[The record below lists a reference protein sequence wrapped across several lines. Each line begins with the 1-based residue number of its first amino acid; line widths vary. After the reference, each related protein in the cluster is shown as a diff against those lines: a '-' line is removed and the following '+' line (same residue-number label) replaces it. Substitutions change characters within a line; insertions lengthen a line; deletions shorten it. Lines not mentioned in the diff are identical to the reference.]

1 MKQMQVIINLFNLK
15 PGADAEEFK
24 KWSKKVDQRTAPSQ
38 KGVYSLKV
46 VELKK
51 NDKGVNYQFAEIIK
65 VLSNEAWEEALKTD
79 EMIEVV
85 QQWSKWGDSSSLV
98 SWYGDLF

>member
-1 MKQMQVIINLFNLK
+1 MVL
-15 PGADAEEFK
+15 
-24 KWSKKVDQRTAPSQ
+24 PS
-38 KGVYSLKV
+38 G
-46 VELKK
+46 
-51 NDKGVNYQFAEIIK
+51 KGVNYQFAEIIK

-85 QQWSKWGDSSSLV
+85 KQWGKWGDSSSLV

>member
-1 MKQMQVIINLFNLK
+1 MQVIINLFNLK

-46 VELKK
+46 
-51 NDKGVNYQFAEIIK
+51 AEIIK

-85 QQWSKWGDSSSLV
+85 KQWGKWGDSSSLV

>member
-1 MKQMQVIINLFNLK
+1 MQVIINLFNLK
-15 PGADAEEFK
+15 PGADAQFK

-51 NDKGVNYQFAEIIK
+51 NDKIANYQFAEIIK

-79 EMIEVV
+79 EMM
-85 QQWSKWGDSSSLV
+85 KL
-98 SWYGDLF
+98 